1 MNPTKNESALRKGAF
16 FCTSFDRRL
25 VLALLFMAMHIPFP
39 ALADTTP
46 PNSPLNAYLDEA
58 MAKNPAMAQANFEVE
73 AERQRLENLR
83 ARFYPS
89 LALQARATVAEGGR
103 TIDFPAGDLLNPV
116 YNSLNAQAVA
126 AGQAARFPNVEN
138 QSIPLLR
145 PTEQDTRLIVRGP
158 IYEPVLNQQM
168 QAQTQVLGAQEASR
182 LQVKEELSRDL
193 QTAYWQYA
201 QANGRITILQASLRT
216 LQENERINVVLYK
229 AGETTLDAPKRAE
242 AETLEIQVAL
252 REARTQALL
261 AKEYFNLLRYAPNNS
276 TVELPQEDFSQDT
289 IQKLLEQL
297 TPKTQGTTPAP
308 ALTRLEKNLAAQR
321 AQLDASRAAYKPTLA
336 YSVEGGY
343 QGRDYSTGPN
353 TGFASASVVLNWT
366 LADAGIRSSEVAR
379 SRAQVQAL
387 EARTQQVNRQLQLA
401 KLQARENLLVS
412 LDSIQARDAQRAAAE
427 ESLRIN
433 ERKRDAGETTQV
445 EFLSAEQSATRARLG
460 LVTAV
465 YQARIDHAIWQYNNR
480 YIPEPSPQEG
490 AQP

>member
-1 MNPTKNESALRKGAF
+1 MTTHLAESALHRGAF
-16 FCTSFDRRL
+16 FCALIDKRL
-25 VLALLFMAMHIPFP
+25 MAALLFITMHGFGFAAM
-39 ALADTTP
+39 
-46 PNSPLNAYLDEA
+46 PLNAYLDEA
-58 MAKNPAMAQANFEVE
+58 LNNNPALAQANFEVE
-73 AERQRLENLR
+73 AERQRLDNLR

-89 LALQARATVAEGGR
+89 LALQARASVAEGGR

-116 YNSLNAQAVA
+116 YATLNAQAVA
-126 AGQAARFPNVEN
+126 NGQPARFPTVQN

-158 IYEPVLNQQM
+158 IYEPMLDRQV
-168 QAQTQVLGAQEASR
+168 QAQTEAIGAQEAAR
-182 LQVKEELSRDL
+182 LQVKEELVRDL

-201 QANGRITILQASLRT
+201 QANARITILESSLRT
-216 LQENERINVVLYK
+216 LKENERINAVLYK

-242 AETLEIQVAL
+242 AEALEIQLAL
-252 REARTQALL
+252 RQAQTQALL
-261 AKEYFNLLRYAPNNS
+261 AREYFNLLRYAPS
-276 TVELPQEDFSQDT
+276 ESAVELPNE
-289 IQKLLEQL
+289 EL
-297 TPKTQGTTPAP
+297 TPDNIQTLLSELTPIKPGNTPAP
-308 ALTRLEKNLAAQR
+308 ALTRLERSLAAQR
-321 AQLDASRAAYKPTLA
+321 AQLDASRAAYKPTLG
-336 YSVEGGY
+336 YSIEGGY

-379 SRAQVQAL
+379 NQAQLDAL
-387 EARTQQVNRQLQLA
+387 EARRRQVNRQLQLA

-412 LDSIQARDAQRAAAE
+412 LDSIQVRMTQQAASE

-480 YIPEPSPQEG
+480 NIPEAGPQEG

>member
-1 MNPTKNESALRKGAF
+1 MIKQSRTGARNRGAF
-16 FCTSFDRRL
+16 FYLLFDRRL
-25 VLALLFMAMHIPFP
+25 MAALLLMAFQVQQPSQAGTPLDDYLSQAMSNNP
-39 ALADTTP
+39 ALA
-46 PNSPLNAYLDEA
+46 
-58 MAKNPAMAQANFEVE
+58 QASFEVE

-89 LALQARATVAEGGR
+89 LALQARASVAEGGR

-116 YNSLNAQAVA
+116 YATLNAQAVA
-126 AGQAARFPNVEN
+126 AGQPPRFPTVEN

-158 IYEPVLNQQM
+158 IYEPVLDQQL
-168 QAQTQVLGAQEASR
+168 QAQTQAVGAQEAAQ
-182 LQVKEELSRDL
+182 LQVKEELVRDL
-193 QTAYWQYA
+193 HTAYWQYA
-201 QANGRITILQASLRT
+201 QAKARITILEASLRT
-216 LQENERINVVLYK
+216 LKENERINTVLYK

-252 REARTQALL
+252 RQAQTQALL
-261 AKEYFNLLRYAPNNS
+261 AKEYFNLLRYAPNDS
-276 TVELPQEDFSQDT
+276 AVELPQEELNPSA
-289 IQKLLEQL
+289 IQTLLDEL
-297 TPKTQGTTPAP
+297 TPKTQGNTPAP
-308 ALTRLEKNLAAQR
+308 ALTRLERSLAAQR
-321 AQLDASRAAYKPTLA
+321 AQLDASRATYKPTLG
-336 YSVEGGY
+336 YSIEGGY
-343 QGRDYSTGPN
+343 QGRDYNTGPN

-379 SRAQVQAL
+379 SQAQVRAL
-387 EARTQQVNRQLQLA
+387 EARARQVNRQLQLA

-412 LDSIQARDAQRAAAE
+412 LDSIQARMAQQAASE

-465 YQARIDHAIWQYNNR
+465 YQARIDHAVWQYNNR
-480 YIPEPSPQEG
+480 NIPEPSPQEG

>member
-1 MNPTKNESALRKGAF
+1 MTTPLAESALNRGAF
-16 FCTSFDRRL
+16 FWTLIDRRL
-25 VLALLFMAMHIPFP
+25 IAALLFITVHNLGFSA
-39 ALADTTP
+39 T
-46 PNSPLNAYLDEA
+46 PLNAYLDEA
-58 MAKNPAMAQANFEVE
+58 LNNNPALAQANFEVE
-73 AERQRLENLR
+73 AERQRLDNLR

-89 LALQARATVAEGGR
+89 LALQARASVAEGGR

-116 YNSLNAQAVA
+116 YATLNAQAVA
-126 AGQAARFPNVEN
+126 NGQPAQFPTVQN

-145 PTEQDTRLIVRGP
+145 PTEQDTRLVVRGP
-158 IYEPVLNQQM
+158 IYEPMLDRQV
-168 QAQTQVLGAQEASR
+168 QAQTEAIGAQEAAR
-182 LQVKEELSRDL
+182 LQVKEELVRDL

-201 QANGRITILQASLRT
+201 QANSRITILESSLRT
-216 LQENERINVVLYK
+216 LKENERINTVLYK

-252 REARTQALL
+252 RQAQTQALL
-261 AKEYFNLLRYAPNNS
+261 AREYFNLLRYAPNDS
-276 TVELPQEDFSQDT
+276 AVELPNE
-289 IQKLLEQL
+289 EL
-297 TPKTQGTTPAP
+297 TPNSIQDLLNELTPAKQGNTPAP
-308 ALTRLEKNLAAQR
+308 ALTRLERSLAAQR
-321 AQLDASRAAYKPTLA
+321 AQLDASRAAYKPTLG
-336 YSVEGGY
+336 YSIEGGY

-379 SRAQVQAL
+379 NQAQVRAL
-387 EARTQQVNRQLQLA
+387 EARARQVNRQLLLA
-401 KLQARENLLVS
+401 KLQAKENLLVS
-412 LDSIQARDAQRAAAE
+412 LDSIQARMAQQAASE

-445 EFLSAEQSATRARLG
+445 EFLSAEQGATRARLG

-480 YIPEPSPQEG
+480 NIPEPGPQEG

>member
-1 MNPTKNESALRKGAF
+1 MITHNRRGAHRRGAF
-16 FCTSFDRRL
+16 FYTLFDKRL
-25 VLALLFMAMHIPFP
+25 MAALLLMTIQFQQPSQASTPLDDYLSQAMSNNP
-39 ALADTTP
+39 AL
-46 PNSPLNAYLDEA
+46 
-58 MAKNPAMAQANFEVE
+58 AQANFEVE

-89 LALQARATVAEGGR
+89 LALQARASVAEGGR

-116 YNSLNAQAVA
+116 YATLNAQAVA
-126 AGQAARFPNVEN
+126 AGQPPRFPTVEN

-158 IYEPVLNQQM
+158 IYEPVLDQQL
-168 QAQTQVLGAQEASR
+168 QAQTQAVGAQEAAQ
-182 LQVKEELSRDL
+182 LQVKEELVRDL
-193 QTAYWQYA
+193 HTAYWQYA
-201 QANGRITILQASLRT
+201 QAKARITILEASLRT
-216 LQENERINVVLYK
+216 LKENERINTVLYK

-252 REARTQALL
+252 RQAQTQALL
-261 AKEYFNLLRYAPNNS
+261 AKEYFNLLRYAPNDS
-276 TVELPQEDFSQDT
+276 AVELPQEELNPSA
-289 IQKLLEQL
+289 IQTLLDEL
-297 TPKTQGTTPAP
+297 TPKTQGNTPAP
-308 ALTRLEKNLAAQR
+308 ALTRLERSLAAQR
-321 AQLDASRAAYKPTLA
+321 AQLDASRATYKPTLG
-336 YSVEGGY
+336 YSIEGGY
-343 QGRDYSTGPN
+343 QGRDYNTGPN

-379 SRAQVQAL
+379 SQAQVRAL
-387 EARTQQVNRQLQLA
+387 EARARQVNRQLQLA

-412 LDSIQARDAQRAAAE
+412 LDSIQARMAQQAASE

-465 YQARIDHAIWQYNNR
+465 YQARIDHAVWQYNNR
-480 YIPEPSPQEG
+480 NIPEPSPQEG

>member
-1 MNPTKNESALRKGAF
+1 MTTHIAESALNRGAF
-16 FCTSFDRRL
+16 FWTLIDRRL
-25 VLALLFMAMHIPFP
+25 IAALLFITVHNLGFSA
-39 ALADTTP
+39 T
-46 PNSPLNAYLDEA
+46 PLNAYLDEA
-58 MAKNPAMAQANFEVE
+58 LNNNPSLAQANFEVE
-73 AERQRLENLR
+73 AERQRLDNLR

-89 LALQARATVAEGGR
+89 LALQARASVAEGGR

-116 YNSLNAQAVA
+116 YATLNAQAVA
-126 AGQAARFPNVEN
+126 NGQPAQFPTVQN

-145 PTEQDTRLIVRGP
+145 PTEQDTRLVVRGP
-158 IYEPVLNQQM
+158 IYEPMLDRQV
-168 QAQTQVLGAQEASR
+168 QAQTEAIGAQEAAR
-182 LQVKEELSRDL
+182 LQVKEELVRDL

-201 QANGRITILQASLRT
+201 QANSRITILESSLRT
-216 LQENERINVVLYK
+216 LKENERINTVLYK

-252 REARTQALL
+252 RQAQTQALL
-261 AKEYFNLLRYAPNNS
+261 AREYFNLLRYAPNDS
-276 TVELPQEDFSQDT
+276 AVELPNE
-289 IQKLLEQL
+289 EL
-297 TPKTQGTTPAP
+297 TPNSIQDLLNELTPAKQGNTPAP
-308 ALTRLEKNLAAQR
+308 ALTRLERSLAAQR
-321 AQLDASRAAYKPTLA
+321 AQLDASRAAYKPTLG
-336 YSVEGGY
+336 YSIEGGY

-379 SRAQVQAL
+379 NQAQVQAL
-387 EARTQQVNRQLQLA
+387 EARARQVNRQLQLA

-412 LDSIQARDAQRAAAE
+412 LDSIQARMAQQAASE

-480 YIPEPSPQEG
+480 NIPEPGPQEG

>member
-1 MNPTKNESALRKGAF
+1 MNPSENESHLRKGAF
-16 FCTSFDRRL
+16 FCLPFDRC
-25 VLALLFMAMHIPFP
+25 LALILLFMVMQTPFP
-39 ALADTTP
+39 ARAEVP
-46 PNSPLNAYLDEA
+46 PQTSPLKAYLDEA
-58 MAKNPAMAQANFEVE
+58 MTNNPAMAQANFEVE

-116 YNSLNAQAVA
+116 YNALNAQAA
-126 AGQAARFPNVEN
+126 QQMQPQRFPTVEN

-158 IYEPVLNQQM
+158 IYEPTLNQQL
-168 QAQTQVLGAQEASR
+168 QVQTQIIGAQEASR

-201 QANGRITILQASLRT
+201 QANARIKILQASLRT
-216 LQENERINVVLYK
+216 LQENQRINVVLYK

-252 REARTQALL
+252 REAQTQALL
-261 AKEYFNLLRYAPNNS
+261 AQEYFNLLRYAPNNS
-276 TVELPQEDFSQDT
+276 KVELPQEDFSKNS
-289 IQKLLEQL
+289 IQTLLDQL

-321 AQLDASRAAYKPTLA
+321 AQLEASRAAYKPTLA
-336 YSVEGGY
+336 YSIEGGY
-343 QGRDYSTGPN
+343 QGRDYSTGPK
-353 TGFASASVVLNWT
+353 TGFASASMVLNWT

-387 EARTQQVNRQLQLA
+387 QAQTQQVNRQLQLA

-460 LVTAV
+460 LVTAM

-480 YIPEPSPQEG
+480 HIPEPGPQEG
-490 AQP
+490 TQP

>member
-1 MNPTKNESALRKGAF
+1 MTTHIAESALNRGAF
-16 FCTSFDRRL
+16 FWTLIDRRL
-25 VLALLFMAMHIPFP
+25 IAALLFITVHNLGFSA
-39 ALADTTP
+39 T
-46 PNSPLNAYLDEA
+46 PLNAYLDEA
-58 MAKNPAMAQANFEVE
+58 LNNNPALAQANFEVE
-73 AERQRLENLR
+73 AERQRLDNLR

-89 LALQARATVAEGGR
+89 LALQARASVAEGGR

-116 YNSLNAQAVA
+116 YATLNAQAVA
-126 AGQAARFPNVEN
+126 NGQPAQFPTVQN

-145 PTEQDTRLIVRGP
+145 PTEQDTRLVVRGP
-158 IYEPVLNQQM
+158 IYEPMLDRQV
-168 QAQTQVLGAQEASR
+168 QAQTEAIGAQEAAR
-182 LQVKEELSRDL
+182 LQVKEELVRDL

-201 QANGRITILQASLRT
+201 QANSRITILESSLRT
-216 LQENERINVVLYK
+216 LKENERINTVLYK

-252 REARTQALL
+252 RQAQTQALL
-261 AKEYFNLLRYAPNNS
+261 AREYFNLLRYAPNDS
-276 TVELPQEDFSQDT
+276 AVELPNE
-289 IQKLLEQL
+289 EL
-297 TPKTQGTTPAP
+297 TPNSIQDLLNELTPAKQGNTPAP
-308 ALTRLEKNLAAQR
+308 ALTRLERSLAAQR
-321 AQLDASRAAYKPTLA
+321 AQLDASRAAYKPTLG
-336 YSVEGGY
+336 YSIEGGY

-379 SRAQVQAL
+379 NQAQVRAL
-387 EARTQQVNRQLQLA
+387 EARARQVNRQLLLA
-401 KLQARENLLVS
+401 KLQAKENLLVS
-412 LDSIQARDAQRAAAE
+412 LDSIQARMAQQAASE

-445 EFLSAEQSATRARLG
+445 EFLSAEQGATRARLG

-480 YIPEPSPQEG
+480 NIPEPGPQEG

>member
-1 MNPTKNESALRKGAF
+1 MISFRIKSAQRSSAF
-16 FCTSFDRRL
+16 FYTLIDTCLMAAL
-25 VLALLFMAMHIPFP
+25 VLIGIQNSSYAA
-39 ALADTTP
+39 
-46 PNSPLNAYLDEA
+46 SPLDGYLDEA
-58 MAKNPAMAQANFEVE
+58 MANNPALAQAGFEVE
-73 AERQRLENLR
+73 AERQRLQNLR

-116 YNSLNAQAVA
+116 YATLNAQAVA
-126 AGQAARFPNVEN
+126 NGQPAQFPTVQN

-158 IYEPVLNQQM
+158 IYEPVLDSQL
-168 QAQTQVLGAQEASR
+168 QAQTQAVGAQEAAQ
-182 LQVKEELSRDL
+182 LQVKEELIRDL
-193 QTAYWQYA
+193 NTAYWQYA
-201 QANGRITILQASLRT
+201 QANARISILEASLRT
-216 LQENERINVVLYK
+216 LKENERINTVLYK

-252 REARTQALL
+252 REAQTQALL
-261 AKEYFNLLRYAPNNS
+261 AREYFNLLRYAPNNS
-276 TVELPQEDFSQDT
+276 AVELPKENLSPES
-289 IQKLLEQL
+289 IQTTLDEL
-297 TPKTQGTTPAP
+297 TPKTTGNTAAP
-308 ALTRLEKNLAAQR
+308 ALTRLERSLAAQR
-321 AQLDASRAAYKPTLA
+321 AQLEASRASYKPTLG
-336 YSVEGGY
+336 YSIEGGY
-343 QGRDYSTGPN
+343 QGRDYNTGPN

-379 SRAQVQAL
+379 SQAQVQAL
-387 EARTQQVNRQLQLA
+387 EARARQVNRQLQLA

-412 LDSIQARDAQRAAAE
+412 LDNIQARMAQRAASE

-433 ERKRDAGETTQV
+433 ERKRDAGETTQI

-480 YIPEPSPQEG
+480 NIPEPSPQEG

>member
-1 MNPTKNESALRKGAF
+1 MA
-16 FCTSFDRRL
+16 
-25 VLALLFMAMHIPFP
+25 ALLLMAFQVQQPSQAGTPLDDYLSQAMSNNP
-39 ALADTTP
+39 ALA
-46 PNSPLNAYLDEA
+46 
-58 MAKNPAMAQANFEVE
+58 QASFEVE

-89 LALQARATVAEGGR
+89 LALQARASVAEGGR

-116 YNSLNAQAVA
+116 YATLNAQAVA
-126 AGQAARFPNVEN
+126 AGQPPRFPKVEN

-158 IYEPVLNQQM
+158 IYEPVLDQQL
-168 QAQTQVLGAQEASR
+168 QAQTQAVGAQEAAQ
-182 LQVKEELSRDL
+182 LQVKEELVRDL
-193 QTAYWQYA
+193 HTAYWQYA
-201 QANGRITILQASLRT
+201 QAKARITILEASLRT
-216 LQENERINVVLYK
+216 LKENERINTVLYK
-229 AGETTLDAPKRAE
+229 GRETTLDAPKRAE

-252 REARTQALL
+252 RQAQTQALL
-261 AKEYFNLLRYAPNNS
+261 AKEYFNLLRYAPNDS
-276 TVELPQEDFSQDT
+276 AVELPQEELNPSA
-289 IQKLLEQL
+289 IQTLLDEL
-297 TPKTQGTTPAP
+297 TPKTQGNTPAP
-308 ALTRLEKNLAAQR
+308 ALTRLERSLAAQR
-321 AQLDASRAAYKPTLA
+321 AQLDASRATYKPTLG
-336 YSVEGGY
+336 YSIEGGY
-343 QGRDYSTGPN
+343 QGRDYNTGPN

-379 SRAQVQAL
+379 SQAQVRAL
-387 EARTQQVNRQLQLA
+387 EARARQVNRQLQLA

-412 LDSIQARDAQRAAAE
+412 LDSIQARMAQQAASE

-465 YQARIDHAIWQYNNR
+465 YQARIDHAVWQYNNR
-480 YIPEPSPQEG
+480 NIPEPSPQEG

>member
-1 MNPTKNESALRKGAF
+1 MNPTLNGSAPRQGAF
-16 FCTSFDRRL
+16 FCALFDRRL
-25 VLALLFMAMHIPFP
+25 TVTWLLIASLAPLPAMAEPT
-39 ALADTTP
+39 LANTP
-46 PNSPLNAYLDEA
+46 LSGYLDEA
-58 MAKNPAMAQANFEVE
+58 LTNNPALAQANFEVE

-116 YNSLNAQAVA
+116 YSALNAQAQA
-126 AGQAARFPNVEN
+126 NGQAARLPMVEN

-145 PTEQDTRLIVRGP
+145 PTEQDTRLVVRGP
-158 IYEPVLNQQM
+158 IYEPVLNQQL
-168 QAQTQVLGAQEASR
+168 QAQSQALGAQEAAR
-182 LQVKEELSRDL
+182 LQVKEELTRDL

-201 QANGRITILQASLRT
+201 QANARIAILEASLRT
-216 LQENERINVVLYK
+216 LQENERINAVLYK

-252 REARTQALL
+252 RESRTQALL
-261 AKEYFNLLRYAPNNS
+261 AKEYFNLLRYAPNS
-276 TVELPQEDFSQDT
+276 SLVELPQEELSKNS
-289 IQKLLEQL
+289 IQALLDQL
-297 TPKTQGTTPAP
+297 TPRSQGTTAPP
-308 ALTRLEKNLAAQR
+308 ALTRLEKSLAAQR
-321 AQLDASRAAYKPTLA
+321 AQLDASRAAYKPTLG
-336 YSVEGGY
+336 YSIEGGY
-343 QGRDYSTGPN
+343 QGRDYNTGSN

-366 LADAGIRSSEVAR
+366 LADAGIRSSDVAR
-379 SRAQVQAL
+379 SQAQVQAL
-387 EARTQQVNRQLQLA
+387 EARARQVNRQLQLA

-433 ERKRDAGETTQV
+433 ERKRDAGETTQI

-480 YIPEPSPQEG
+480 NIPEPSPQEG